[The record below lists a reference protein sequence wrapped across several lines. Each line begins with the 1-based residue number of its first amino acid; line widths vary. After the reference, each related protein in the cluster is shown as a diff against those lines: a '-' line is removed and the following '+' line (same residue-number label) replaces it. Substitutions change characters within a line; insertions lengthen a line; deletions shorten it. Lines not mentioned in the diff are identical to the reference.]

1 MKFETKDNGDRQRFD
16 GGMQRDTENSR
27 TRWDLIPNE
36 LFDATM
42 RTQENDKLI
51 TVFRE
56 WQHGGPAEAVIHA
69 VIQLDCAGDRQEY
82 FKRVAEL
89 MMRGAEKYDEWNWQ
103 KGKDKTVYDR
113 YLRSADRHF
122 KQYILG
128 DRTEDHAAALHF
140 NLNGAMYVKQ
150 FLGDE
155 KH

>member
-1 MKFETKDNGDRQRFD
+1 MQFTTKDNGDRQKFD
-16 GGMQRDTENSR
+16 GGMQRDTENAR

-36 LFDATM
+36 LFDAVM
-42 RTQENDKLI
+42 RTEENSKLI
-51 TVFRE
+51 DTFRG
-56 WQHGGPAEAVIHA
+56 WQRGETAPEDVIHA

-103 KGKDKTVYDR
+103 KGKDQVVFDR
-113 YLRSADRHF
+113 YGRSADRHF

-140 NLNGAMYVKQ
+140 NLNGRMYVQQ
-150 FLGDE
+150 FLGGS
-155 KH
+155 